1 MKNSVIF
8 ASSINDAMSDYQIH
22 LDDDLVDEVKK
33 LFVTEESFQ
42 NWLQRKVEQW
52 LIGWLKGVV
61 KEAPSHRGLSDKEL
75 AERLKDCPPLTMEAF
90 PELSEKEFIVL
101 CSSHINK
108 EPYPRLN
115 DSY

>member
-22 LDDDLVDEVKK
+22 IDDDLVDEVKK

-52 LIGWLKGVV
+52 LLGWLKGVV
-61 KEAPSHRGLSDKEL
+61 KEVPSHGGLTDEEL

-90 PELSEKEFIVL
+90 PELSEREFIDMVK
-101 CSSHINK
+101 SQAG
-108 EPYPRLN
+108 RLPEGLEGWL
-115 DSY
+115 